1 MAQNR
6 FWETK
11 PVEQF
16 TVEEWESICDG
27 CARCC
32 LHVLEDEADGSR
44 HQTNVCCH
52 LLDLDSC
59 RCTQYDK
66 RSELVPSCV
75 RLTPENYRTLDFLPS
90 TCAYRYLAENK
101 ALPQWHPLQSG
112 DPESVHEAGI
122 SIRYWATPEDE
133 VEDLQEHIIDQLPD

>member
-1 MAQNR
+1 MAQTR
-6 FWETK
+6 FWESK

-16 TVEEWESICDG
+16 TREEWESICDG

-32 LHVLEDEADGSR
+32 LHVLEDEDDGSR
-44 HQTNVCCH
+44 YQTNVCCR
-52 LLDLDSC
+52 LLDLDTC

-66 RSELVPSCV
+66 RSELVPTCV
-75 RLTPENYRTLDFLPS
+75 RLTPENYHTLDFLPS

-101 ALPQWHPLQSG
+101 ALPQWHPLVSG
-112 DPESVHEAGI
+112 DPDSVHAAGI

-133 VEDLQEHIIDQLPD
+133 ADDLQEHIIDQLPD